1 MYVIEIRLRGEQIS
15 SAFMTKLQDV
25 QKFAMD
31 WSKHKH
37 TFLGFR
43 VPFNDF
49 NIFVYD
55 VSKPCPSH
63 HIEKPT
69 FIYY

>member
-1 MYVIEIRLRGEQIS
+1 MYVVEVCLRGERIS
-15 SAFMTKLQDV
+15 SAFMTQLRDV
-25 QKFAMD
+25 QNFAMD
-31 WSKHKH
+31 WSKNKYR
-37 TFLGFR
+37 FMGFK

-55 VSKPCPSH
+55 VSKPCPSD